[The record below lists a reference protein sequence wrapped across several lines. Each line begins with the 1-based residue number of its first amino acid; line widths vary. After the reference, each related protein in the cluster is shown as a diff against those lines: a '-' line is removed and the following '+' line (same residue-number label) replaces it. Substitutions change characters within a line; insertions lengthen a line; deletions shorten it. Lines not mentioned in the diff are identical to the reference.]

1 MFNLNSINMST
12 KKSDHANLENKKG
25 IFFQL
30 GILIALSL
38 VLISFE
44 WTRGGININEYEES
58 NWDAYEDATIP
69 PTFHSPPEPPKP
81 PPPKV
86 VEILKL
92 VEDSYDIETELELEG
107 FEIKEQ
113 DGIELIDFGDDP
125 DVIEEEHIFHTVQN
139 MPSFMG
145 KGQDG
150 FRLWVSQNVKYPEV
164 AAENGISGTVYV
176 SFVVEPDGSVSNVKL
191 VRGVDP
197 ALDQEAVKVIKSSPI
212 WEPGMQ
218 RDMAVRVEFTFAI
231 KFKLNN

>member
-1 MFNLNSINMST
+1 MST
-12 KKSDHANLENKKG
+12 KKSDHVNLENKKG

-30 GILIALSL
+30 GLLIALSL

-44 WTRGGININEYEES
+44 WTRGGIRINKYEE
-58 NWDAYEDATIP
+58 NKGDKYDPVTIH
-69 PTFHSPPEPPKP
+69 PTFQPQPEPPKP
-81 PPPKV
+81 PKPKV
-86 VEILKL
+86 FEILKL
-92 VEDSYDIETELELEG
+92 VDDSFEIETELELEG
-107 FEIKEQ
+107 FEINEQ
-113 DGIELIDFGDDP
+113 EGIKLIDFGDDLE
-125 DVIEEEHIFHTVQN
+125 VVEEEPIFYNVQN

-176 SFVVEPDGSVSNVKL
+176 SFVVEADGSVSNVRL

-197 ALDQEAVKVIKSSPI
+197 ALNQEAIKVIQSSPK
-212 WEPGMQ
+212 WEPGRQ
-218 RDMAVRVEFTFAI
+218 RDIAVRVAFTFPI

>member
-1 MFNLNSINMST
+1 MST
-12 KKSDHANLENKKG
+12 KKSDHVNLENKKG

-30 GILIALSL
+30 GLLIALSL

-44 WTRGGININEYEES
+44 WTRGGIRINEYEE
-58 NWDAYEDATIP
+58 NKGDKYEPVAIP
-69 PTFHSPPEPPKP
+69 PTFPTQPEPPKP
-81 PPPKV
+81 PKPKV

-92 VEDSYDIETELELEG
+92 VDDSFEIKTELELEG
-107 FEIKEQ
+107 FEINEQ
-113 DGIELIDFGDDP
+113 EGIELIDFGDDP
-125 DVIEEEHIFHTVQN
+125 DVVEEEPIFYNVQN
-139 MPSFMG
+139 MPSFMS

-197 ALDQEAVKVIKSSPI
+197 ALNQEAIKVIQSSPK
-212 WEPGMQ
+212 WEPGRQ
-218 RDMAVRVEFTFAI
+218 RDLAVRVAFTFPI

>member
-1 MFNLNSINMST
+1 MST
-12 KKSDHANLENKKG
+12 KKSDHVNLENKKG

-30 GILIALSL
+30 GLLIALSL

-44 WTRGGININEYEES
+44 WTRGGIRINEYEEN
-58 NWDAYEDATIP
+58 NWNEYDTQTIP
-69 PTFHSPPEPPKP
+69 PTFPTQPEPPKP

-92 VEDSYDIETELELEG
+92 VDDSFEIKSELDLEG
-107 FEIKEQ
+107 FEINEQ

-125 DVIEEEHIFHTVQN
+125 DVVEEEPIFYSVQN

-197 ALDQEAVKVIKSSPI
+197 ALDQEAIRVIQSSPK
-212 WEPGMQ
+212 WEPGNAE
-218 RDMAVRVEFTFAI
+218 RYGSKSIIYFSH
-231 KFKLNN
+231 